1 MTDGT
6 FSEELD
12 LLYPDEVQTMDDV
25 EEMPEPEILPT
36 SETVLN
42 EGEPLPE
49 TEASPNA
56 APPAFD
62 WDSLAVP
69 QLNNYVP
76 RETMPETN
84 NEGSVFMAYLR
95 NENTIGS
102 FLSRGNS
109 RDVANVDLEKF
120 NFVEHLR
127 PDQLDDM
134 EHYALDTSQEE
145 INETE
150 ARLSRERRDKAIMES
165 RPWETLGVGLITSP
179 LEPLNYL
186 PGGSIYKQAKTVAGI
201 AKAFAAS
208 SFAAVASTTAQE
220 AILHNNQLT
229 RTVQESVWNVAT
241 SGLLGGA
248 LGTASNLLGKHY
260 RIDAAKEKVAYTQIM
275 DVLIDPDAPQAQVGG
290 SVGAT
295 RTQIMGEALA
305 NLPEPIKKTMIL
317 SPGARLA
324 SSDFKIANRF
334 HNEFIEHS
342 FITEANERG
351 QTGGQAV
358 ETLIKKRVLEAAGN
372 NVDYFNAYYEML
384 GIKSGPFKQVRGA
397 IANIGEPEMSSKEFA
412 QRVSRS
418 LFTAVEDPN
427 PYVQKGTKAIQKT
440 FDDIHKTLVELN
452 LLPEGEGTKTSIG
465 YLTIIPNK
473 QLILEQ
479 GGRNARGAGTY
490 PQAVFDGIKRSQVA
504 AKEYMQ
510 SDFYKEKQTEISRIE
525 DEIRGHPEKLE
536 RGLIED
542 EARQVKKLEDS
553 IEQIKAEIREK
564 APRLSLDEDGNL
576 WPELDD
582 PTNWGIAMQHVD
594 KVLSMQGDD
603 LLNPVL
609 NRFRNPK
616 PLKGRTL
623 MIDQEALHPWH
634 IQDPVRLAT
643 MYSRALAPV
652 VELETKARQ
661 YGYNSFEELKTAY
674 SNELKLEYDEKSV
687 GKTGKEAAKL
697 EKQLRS
703 IQKDITASLD
713 MIQGVYSLGG
723 NTVTST
729 KWEKF
734 LQGVKLYNAYRMLGG
749 ITLSSLP
756 DIGVV
761 ALRNGVFNTMYH
773 GLLPMLKTA
782 KTVSKR
788 DLRAINYGI
797 QSELG
802 MRIHQ
807 FMDQE
812 PLSTN
817 PGFLTKSW
825 EVLGQSFGDLTLFN
839 QWSSMAERLA
849 GTVSIHK
856 TLDTIHAIVNGKTV
870 AKKDRTRL
878 AQLGIKEEYFK
889 YIAEQTSSPDNLS
902 SNGTRVADWTNWQIR
917 DKFEADAL
925 RDFQAA
931 TAKDIDQTILEP
943 GAGDLPLAA
952 RNIYGSLLLQ
962 FKSFMFTFTNKV
974 IYSGI
979 QRRKDAETYTGIAL
993 MLALGSLSYVST
1005 KYARGEEPELDLKT
1019 LAIESIDRSGVLG
1032 PLMEVFDIAQ
1042 TMNALPKSVFGEG
1055 VTRYK
1060 SRGIMGAL
1068 TGPTGG
1074 TISDVT
1080 AVLGKMLQA
1089 SYGDDDLSTSDIKKM
1104 MRLFPLQNISY
1115 INWLN
1120 DTMVTKIG
1128 EKFNLVEDRE
1138 GK

>member
-295 RTQIMGEALA
+295 RTQIMGEVLA

-440 FDDIHKTLVELN
+440 FDDIHKTRVELN

-465 YLTIIPNK
+465 FLTIIPNK

-542 EARQVKKLEDS
+542 EARQVNG
-553 IEQIKAEIREK
+553 QIK
-564 APRLSLDEDGNL
+564 
-576 WPELDD
+576 
-582 PTNWGIAMQHVD
+582 
-594 KVLSMQGDD
+594 D
-603 LLNPVL
+603 L
-609 NRFRNPK
+609 K
-616 PLKGRTL
+616 IK
-623 MIDQEALHPWH
+623 I
-634 IQDPVRLAT
+634 
-643 MYSRALAPV
+643 
-652 VELETKARQ
+652 
-661 YGYNSFEELKTAY
+661 
-674 SNELKLEYDEKSV
+674 
-687 GKTGKEAAKL
+687 KEA
-697 EKQLRS
+697 S
-703 IQKDITASLD
+703 
-713 MIQGVYSLGG
+713 
-723 NTVTST
+723 
-729 KWEKF
+729 
-734 LQGVKLYNAYRMLGG
+734 
-749 ITLSSLP
+749 
-756 DIGVV
+756 
-761 ALRNGVFNTMYH
+761 
-773 GLLPMLKTA
+773 TA
-782 KTVSKR
+782 KT
-788 DLRAINYGI
+788 D
-797 QSELG
+797 ELNKL
-802 MRIHQ
+802 IK
-807 FMDQE
+807 DK
-812 PLSTN
+812 
-817 PGFLTKSW
+817 KS
-825 EVLGQSFGDLTLFN
+825 
-839 QWSSMAERLA
+839 
-849 GTVSIHK
+849 
-856 TLDTIHAIVNGKTV
+856 
-870 AKKDRTRL
+870 
-878 AQLGIKEEYFK
+878 
-889 YIAEQTSSPDNLS
+889 
-902 SNGTRVADWTNWQIR
+902 
-917 DKFEADAL
+917 
-925 RDFQAA
+925 
-931 TAKDIDQTILEP
+931 
-943 GAGDLPLAA
+943 
-952 RNIYGSLLLQ
+952 
-962 FKSFMFTFTNKV
+962 
-974 IYSGI
+974 
-979 QRRKDAETYTGIAL
+979 
-993 MLALGSLSYVST
+993 
-1005 KYARGEEPELDLKT
+1005 
-1019 LAIESIDRSGVLG
+1019 
-1032 PLMEVFDIAQ
+1032 
-1042 TMNALPKSVFGEG
+1042 
-1055 VTRYK
+1055 
-1060 SRGIMGAL
+1060 
-1068 TGPTGG
+1068 
-1074 TISDVT
+1074 
-1080 AVLGKMLQA
+1080 
-1089 SYGDDDLSTSDIKKM
+1089 
-1104 MRLFPLQNISY
+1104 
-1115 INWLN
+1115 
-1120 DTMVTKIG
+1120 
-1128 EKFNLVEDRE
+1128 
-1138 GK
+1138 